1 VNTTKQSSTA
11 TLVQTYLAGR
21 KARGHDWTTLAQ
33 VSQAFGYDG
42 AQAHIDQIMRKLLND
57 GLVQRRPYT
66 GTAPR
71 TKWEYALQ

>member
-1 VNTTKQSSTA
+1 MNSTKPKTTD
-11 TLVQTYLAGR
+11 LVQTYLAGR
-21 KARGHDWTTLAQ
+21 RARGVPWTTLAQ
-33 VSQAFGYDG
+33 VSKAFGYDG
-42 AQAHIDQIMRKLLND
+42 AQAHIDQVMRKLLSD